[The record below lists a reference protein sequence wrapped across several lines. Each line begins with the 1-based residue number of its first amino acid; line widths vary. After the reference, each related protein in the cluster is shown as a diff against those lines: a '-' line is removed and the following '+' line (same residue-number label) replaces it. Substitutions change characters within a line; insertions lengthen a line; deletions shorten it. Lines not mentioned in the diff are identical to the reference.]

1 MPVPLPFRT
10 VCEEAQIPVDMQ
22 YLKKGRIFTN
32 GEPWHE
38 SNYVFDES
46 EKCWVSPKLRE
57 KSKFLQDSGTVHVS
71 I

>member
-1 MPVPLPFRT
+1 VPVPLPFRT